1 MKTKLLIWMT
11 VLIFLVSLVTA
22 APPNPE
28 FYWGKVFVE
37 GNLAQNGTN
46 LTVKTA
52 LGELLANL
60 TLPYSQTGTYY
71 VSIPFDN
78 LGTNMTDEGA
88 EINESIIWY
97 LDGVQVLYPA
107 NDRAETGKINDINIS
122 GFKNPNITSSIAYSA
137 SFYLGDLFTVNVSLD
152 NTGEGSGKGDLD
164 FDSQSR
170 ILPVAAGASNETSFN
185 ETTDSCGE
193 VQRTLTVS
201 ALNFANTTLSTTT
214 YNISYNVTGP
224 DLEVSI
230 TASGSADEGDSVP
243 IAVQVGNIGELNIS
257 GYNLTIKDGTNELI
271 TVSYND
277 SLEPGQT
284 KNLTYY
290 WTAVSGSHTINAEA
304 LTVTTQCLISNDD
317 DSKVIIVSG
326 SGGGGGGG
334 HTTGSAVIE
343 LEREPQT
350 FTIYNF
356 PKELDN
362 LIEEDKVKF
371 ESEGKWNLIKIVTV
385 NGAVQADVFG
395 TYAVFKDGDEKEFD
409 LGKYTLYVRLTGRA
423 DGKADMRFDLVKKI
437 VLDATLGIEDRF
449 AAENNFSTGNV
460 SFTLN
465 VVVDKDTNVDE
476 KLYRGQDVVWQNTR
490 IFTESKTII
499 ENMGVLAIGEYTL
512 KVVLESGTEK
522 KEIEKEF
529 SVAEPQK
536 PMPVKKT
543 ARDWLML
550 ALIVLFAAALI
561 MSIDVLM
568 HKKEET
574 DVDEPEEESPT
585 LIERAKESFSGMK
598 EKFKN
603 KKAEVLP
610 ETKPEL
616 KSESTK
622 DKVVP
627 KATVASAK
635 EAVDKK
641 EPESFKTPDSSG
653 AVYMNYDYLFDL
665 KEFIE
670 QYDKEKKL
678 TNELKRMPYPV
689 QKLGLELY
697 GNPKEVSTNDV
708 VKVNKLFTQKH
719 DYISYGDLVIA
730 GSVVSR
736 QLKKDFKQVSK
747 VKWDKD
753 KIKVMCMVLK
763 NPSDINN
770 VIDEVRKGSV
780 VIINANPLYGKFNE
794 ETKRAILKLK
804 NTCDAIGGTV
814 MMTNDRYLFASGSK
828 VQLLK

>member
-1 MKTKLLIWMT
+1 MT
-11 VLIFLVSLVTA
+11 VLIFLVSLVNA

-52 LGELLANL
+52 LGELLASL

-88 EINESIIWY
+88 EINESIIWH

-107 NDRAETGKINDINIS
+107 NDKADTGKINDINIS

-137 SFYLGDLFTVNVSLD
+137 SFYLGDLFTVNVTLD

-164 FDSQSR
+164 FESQSR
-170 ILPVAAGASNETSFN
+170 LLAVAAGSSNETTFN

-193 VQRTLTVS
+193 VQRTLTVA
-201 ALNFANTTLSTTT
+201 ALNFANTTLSTTV

-224 DLEVSI
+224 DLEVTI
-230 TASGSADEGDSVP
+230 TAPGSADEGDSVP
-243 IAVQVGNIGELNIS
+243 IAVQVENIGSLNIS

-277 SLEPGQT
+277 TLEPGQT

-290 WTAVSGSHTINAEA
+290 WTADSGSHTINAEA
-304 LTVTTQCLISNDD
+304 LTVTTQCLTSNDD

-326 SGGGGGGG
+326 SGGGNGGGGG

-362 LIEEDKVKF
+362 LIEDDKIKF
-371 ESEGKWNLIKIVTV
+371 ESDGKWNLIKIETI
-385 NGAVQADVFG
+385 NGAVQADVLG
-395 TYAVFKDGDEKEFD
+395 TYAVFKDGDEKDFD
-409 LGKYTLYVRLTGRA
+409 LGDYTLYVRLTGRA
-423 DGKADMRFDLVKKI
+423 DGKADLRFDLVKKI
-437 VLDATLGIEDRF
+437 VLDATLGIESMF

-465 VVVDKDTNVDE
+465 VIVDKDTNVEE
-476 KLYRGQDVVWQNTR
+476 KLYLGQDVVWQNTR
-490 IFTESKTII
+490 IFTESKTVA
-499 ENMGVLAIGEYTL
+499 ENMGVLAVGEFTL
-512 KVVLESGTEK
+512 KIVLESGTEK
-522 KEIEKEF
+522 KELEKSF

-568 HKKEET
+568 HKKEES

-610 ETKPEL
+610 ETKPESL
-616 KSESTK
+616 KEQKPFAKIVAANTSKET
-622 DKVVP
+622 
-627 KATVASAK
+627 ASAK

-665 KEFIE
+665 KEFLE

-678 TNELKRMPYPV
+678 TKELKRMPYPV

-697 GNPKEVSTNDV
+697 RSPKDVSSNDV

-736 QLKKDFKQVSK
+736 QLKKDFQPVSN
-747 VKWDKD
+747 VKWDKG

-780 VIINANPLYGKFNE
+780 VIVNANPLYGKFNE
-794 ETKRAILKLK
+794 EMKRAMLKLK
-804 NTCDAIGGTV
+804 NTCDAIGGTL
-814 MMTNDRYLFASGSK
+814 MMTNDRYVFASGAK
-828 VQLLK
+828 VQLVK